1 MEAILI
7 HFLCL
12 LILWSSSLRA
22 EAAFNTDPSSFVADD
37 VLASIIVSLSAF
49 LESETKSVN
58 QGALDAR
65 SPASSSFL
73 MNLAFFIPIGRSMLA
88 PCGVV
93 LLFTIVAFVLSALSG
108 TTTSLSS
115 PQLASTQLHKHV
127 GLHNNALAR
136 GGNIGS
142 NSGNLWSTGTHFA
155 NWNVSPVLDLCNA
168 LASSINFCSCQPLFF
183 VPLIACSACSKAAHF
198 YWFFFHICS
207 I

>member
-12 LILWSSSLRA
+12 LILLSSSLRD

-49 LESETKSVN
+49 LESETISVNN

-65 SPASSSFL
+65 SPVSSSFL
-73 MNLAFFIPIGRSMLA
+73 INLAFFIPIGHSMLA

-115 PQLASTQLHKHV
+115 PQPASTQLHKHV

-136 GGNIGS
+136 GGQHWI
-142 NSGNLWSTGTHFA
+142 NSGNLWSSGTHFA
-155 NWNVSPVLDLCNA
+155 N
-168 LASSINFCSCQPLFF
+168 
-183 VPLIACSACSKAAHF
+183 
-198 YWFFFHICS
+198 
-207 I
+207 